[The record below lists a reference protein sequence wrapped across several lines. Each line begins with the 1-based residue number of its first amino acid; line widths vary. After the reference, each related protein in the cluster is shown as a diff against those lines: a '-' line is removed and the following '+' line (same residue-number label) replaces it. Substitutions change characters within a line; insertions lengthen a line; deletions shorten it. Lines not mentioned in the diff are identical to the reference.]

1 MTNHSA
7 TLERLKTRFDP
18 QAAQGM
24 DDVFQFNVSDAEDY
38 YLHVQDGTLGIHSGE
53 HDDPSVTL
61 ATDSTTLKG
70 LLNGEID
77 GMHAFMS
84 GKLKATGNLMLATKL
99 STLFPQE

>member
-1 MTNHSA
+1 MTDNNA
-7 TLERLKTRFDP
+7 TLDRLKNRFDP

-24 DDVFQFNVSDAEDY
+24 DEIFQFNVTDDEDY
-38 YLHVQDGTLGIHSGE
+38 YLHVQDGALGVHNGE

-61 ATDSTTLKG
+61 AADSATLKG
-70 LLNGEID
+70 IMSGEID

-99 STLFPQE
+99 STLFPR